1 MMLDDEVILY
11 PGHGKGTQ
19 CGKNLSSDTFSTIGK
34 QRKLNYAL
42 NFENKSKFI
51 DSICSNIPNPPGYFL
66 EAVNKNTKGYKDY
79 DLIFERSHVAVEEL
93 KFLDLVKKNDCVVI
107 DSRDPIE
114 FAKKHLKGSINIGL
128 NGSFAISAGNLIDV
142 NSNILIISN
151 PGDKNETIKRLLRVG
166 FDNIIGFLDGSIDK
180 LQDEHILDT
189 IQQVKS
195 ENLDEKYNDYKV
207 IDVRTKS
214 EYKSSHLLNS
224 INLPLYDI
232 AVKKNILNKDEKYLI
247 HCQTGYRSM
256 IASSLFKKMNFNVVE
271 IKDGFK
277 GILNS
282 EKKDLIVY

>member
-1 MMLDDEVILY
+1 M
-11 PGHGKGTQ
+11 
-19 CGKNLSSDTFSTIGK
+19 
-34 QRKLNYAL
+34 
-42 NFENKSKFI
+42 
-51 DSICSNIPNPPGYFL
+51 
-66 EAVNKNTKGYKDY
+66 
-79 DLIFERSHVAVEEL
+79 
-93 KFLDLVKKNDCVVI
+93 
-107 DSRDPIE
+107 
-114 FAKKHLKGSINIGL
+114 
-128 NGSFAISAGNLIDV
+128 
-142 NSNILIISN
+142 IISN
-151 PGDKNETIKRLLRVG
+151 PGDENESIKRLLRVG